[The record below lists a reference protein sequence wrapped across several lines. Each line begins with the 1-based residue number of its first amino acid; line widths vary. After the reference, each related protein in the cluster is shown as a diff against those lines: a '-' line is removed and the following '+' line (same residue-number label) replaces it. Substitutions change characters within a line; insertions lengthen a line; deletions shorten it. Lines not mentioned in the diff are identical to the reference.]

1 MVRQAFVSYIHD
13 LHTLPQG
20 RFDWKFTFC
29 LTRFLY
35 ISHPRGDIR
44 VNHVFSLRGRSLILM
59 PSLNKI
65 KDDDDDDAAASCRG
79 KIQ

>member
-1 MVRQAFVSYIHD
+1 MSYIYD

-20 RFDWKFTFC
+20 RFDWKLTFC
-29 LTRFLY
+29 LTQFLY
-35 ISHPRGDIR
+35 LSHQRGDIR
-44 VNHVFSLRGRSLILM
+44 VNHMFSLRGRILILM

-65 KDDDDDDAAASCRG
+65 KDDDDDDAAASFSG